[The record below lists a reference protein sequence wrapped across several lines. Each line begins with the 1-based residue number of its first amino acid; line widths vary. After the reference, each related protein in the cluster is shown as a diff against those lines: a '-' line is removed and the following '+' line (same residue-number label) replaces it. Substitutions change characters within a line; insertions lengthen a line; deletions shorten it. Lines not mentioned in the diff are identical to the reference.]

1 MAADLRGQPLW
12 TQKCPLLAEPKTGIF
27 DGKKHLIFGN
37 PAIPVGPVALRPRVA
52 PGLPLSE
59 SYI

>member
-1 MAADLRGQPLW
+1 LMV
-12 TQKCPLLAEPKTGIF
+12 
-27 DGKKHLIFGN
+27 KKHLIFGN

-59 SYI
+59 SYIWYDSPLPSQ